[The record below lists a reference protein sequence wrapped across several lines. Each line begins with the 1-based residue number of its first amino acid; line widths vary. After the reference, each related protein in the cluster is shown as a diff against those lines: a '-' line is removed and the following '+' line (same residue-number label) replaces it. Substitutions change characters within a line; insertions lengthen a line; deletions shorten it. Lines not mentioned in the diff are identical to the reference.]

1 MGMSIVEG
9 YHGFH
14 IYNSPI
20 TSPSLNMI
28 HPVKFRLP
36 TTSKHALINGST
48 KKKIRETEPHVHEN
62 QLTEEQTRVLKSLGK
77 RRVSSYYV
85 KAIMKDLFSDL
96 NMTDDLMWRVHG
108 KGREEAYGSDDQ
120 TMALFID
127 RGNDWRKN
135 GGSFQTQTCD
145 LALHSW
151 SGQMELELLLA
162 NLYGRDSYYVDTT
175 FGAGN
180 WGHKLGLIK
189 VVDAFGFTA
198 PGGSLMVPEEDGVS
212 IHERLDH
219 LGYNVHRC
227 RRGMDISGGGGKRA
241 ITQ

>member
-1 MGMSIVEG
+1 VLFPALGIDRTSSRHTNKNKDTDTQQAFPLKRINLYCGNCKQEERDRPI
-9 YHGFH
+9 YHPGCCGLH
-14 IYNSPI
+14 IQAKLVTNDAADKPHLI
-20 TSPSLNMI
+20 I
-28 HPVKFRLP
+28 QKFRLP

-120 TMALFID
+120 TMALFIE
-127 RGNDWRKN
+127 GNEWRKN

-180 WGHKLGLIK
+180 WGHKLGLQ
-189 VVDAFGFTA
+189 
-198 PGGSLMVPEEDGVS
+198 
-212 IHERLDH
+212 
-219 LGYNVHRC
+219 Y
-227 RRGMDISGGGGKRA
+227 
-241 ITQ
+241 